1 MEQTDLLRYAIETL
15 EQLNLPYALVGSFAS
30 GAYGEP
36 RFTHD
41 IDIILELPAGD
52 IPRFCH
58 AFPAPDFYLS
68 EAAVREAVRRTS
80 QFNVIHPASGNKI
93 DFILNRQ
100 DAWGHSQ
107 LARRQPIPIFSDRH
121 GYVASPE
128 DVILGKMVYYRE
140 GGSEKH
146 LRDITGVLRISGNLV
161 DRDYVAH
168 FSKQLGLTEIWEA
181 VLARLSPT
189 DAEGTSPG

>member
-1 MEQTDLLRYAIETL
+1 M
-15 EQLNLPYALVGSFAS
+15 
-30 GAYGEP
+30 
-36 RFTHD
+36 
-41 IDIILELPAGD
+41 
-52 IPRFCH
+52 
-58 AFPAPDFYLS
+58 
-68 EAAVREAVRRTS
+68 
-80 QFNVIHPASGNKI
+80 
-93 DFILNRQ
+93 
-100 DAWGHSQ
+100 
-107 LARRQPIPIFSDRH
+107 
-121 GYVASPE
+121 ASPE

>member
-1 MEQTDLLRYAIETL
+1 
-15 EQLNLPYALVGSFAS
+15 
-30 GAYGEP
+30 
-36 RFTHD
+36 
-41 IDIILELPAGD
+41 
-52 IPRFCH
+52 
-58 AFPAPDFYLS
+58 
-68 EAAVREAVRRTS
+68 
-80 QFNVIHPASGNKI
+80 
-93 DFILNRQ
+93 
-100 DAWGHSQ
+100 
-107 LARRQPIPIFSDRH
+107 
-121 GYVASPE
+121 
-128 DVILGKMVYYRE
+128 MVYYRE

>member
-41 IDIILELPAGD
+41 IDIILELHRRRHTAFLSRFPGSGFLPQRSGRSRSRPPHKPIQRHSPGIGEQD
-52 IPRFCH
+52 RLYPQPPRRVG
-58 AFPAPDFYLS
+58 PQPT
-68 EAAVREAVRRTS
+68 R
-80 QFNVIHPASGNKI
+80 
-93 DFILNRQ
+93 
-100 DAWGHSQ
+100 
-107 LARRQPIPIFSDRH
+107 RRQPIPIFSDRR

-146 LRDITGVLRISGNLV
+146 LRDITGILRISGNLV
-161 DRDYVAH
+161 DRDYVAN